1 VAAILHIRGPKP
13 DTSSTL
19 MRLISI
25 HVVLTM
31 PPLLPPE
38 GLALLIEEEPR
49 PPTTSREG
57 PIKLRRN
64 ITREVQVAAAL
75 IPNINKM
82 IIMGRLRLTTM
93 GHMVRKKSSLTMGK
107 PRLPPITPKAANTQQ
122 LTRQEQ
128 AETKPPMRIQPTMC
142 LRPIMVAIV
151 GNIKRARATLSVP
164 KPLMQTPLNNVV
176 KPNTPLVVKI
186 KDATG
191 KVVHLGVPVM
201 IRAELRKNA
210 RMAIKNLV
218 PGTLLGGLGIG
229 TKAPMEH

>member
-1 VAAILHIRGPKP
+1 MAAILHIRGPKV
-13 DTSSTL
+13 DTSNTL
-19 MRLISI
+19 RRLISK

-31 PPLLPPE
+31 PPPHSPE

-49 PPTTSREG
+49 PPTTSRED
-57 PIKLRRN
+57 PIKVSRN
-64 ITREVQVAAAL
+64 ITRAVQVAEAL

-93 GHMVRKKSSLTMGK
+93 RHMVRKKSSHTMGK

-128 AETKPPMRIQPTMC
+128 AETKPPMRIQPTRS

-151 GNIKRARATLSVP
+151 GNIKRARATLNVP
-164 KPLMQTPLNNVV
+164 KPLMQTPTNNVV
-176 KPNTPLVVKI
+176 MLNTPLAAKI

-191 KVVHLGVPVM
+191 KVVHQGVPLM

-210 RMAIKNLV
+210 QKAIKNLV
-218 PGTLLGGLGIG
+218 PATHLGAMGIG
-229 TKAPMEH
+229 TKAQMYQ